1 MPEAP
6 EMQVVAEFLQSQ
18 LPGQS
23 IIGAQALKPSVVRSV
38 AGDMTE
44 DAVGREFGSIERQG
58 KFRLLR
64 LSGGRNLVIN
74 PKLTGG
80 LQYVPSK

>member
-6 EMQVVAEFLQSQ
+6 EMPVVAEFLQTQ
-18 LPGQS
+18 LPSQTIAS
-23 IIGAQALKPSVVRSV
+23 APALKPSVVRSV

-44 DAVGREFGSIERQG
+44 DAIGHEFQSIERRG
-58 KFRLLR
+58 KFFLLR

-80 LQYVPSK
+80 L

>member
-1 MPEAP
+1 MPVAP

-38 AGDMTE
+38 AGDVTE
-44 DAVGREFGSIERQG
+44 ETLLAGS
-58 KFRLLR
+58 LA
-64 LSGGRNLVIN
+64 
-74 PKLTGG
+74 
-80 LQYVPSK
+80 PSSDRANFCC